1 VSAATAAR
9 RTPLALFTLFA
20 LVATA
25 LVTASAAAPP
35 ERDRQAPS
43 TPKNIR
49 VSASTPDSVTLAWDV
64 SLDDV
69 AVTGYY
75 VYGDRGRQIVDTE
88 LAKPQYTVRGLRCG
102 EAVQLSIVAFDG
114 AQNRSERAT
123 AIVSSAACLD
133 TSAPL
138 PPTGFAQAATS
149 ENAVVLTWQPSADN
163 VGVVGYGVYRSVERV
178 ASPTDPS
185 VALNGLSCGT
195 SYEYAVDA
203 VDAAGNRS
211 PLARVWVRT
220 SACPSTSPTPPPPP
234 SDAQPPSTPTG
245 LAASNVTQTS
255 ASLNWHASTDNVGV
269 TGYDVFRDGVK
280 VASPSGT
287 SANVTGLV
295 CATSYALA
303 VQARDAAGNTS
314 QRAQVNVATAACS
327 TVPPPSDTQPPS
339 TPTGL
344 AASNVTQTSLLLSWN
359 SSTDNVGVA
368 GYDVFRDGVK
378 VASPSGT
385 SANVTGLACATSYAL
400 AVHARDAAGNT
411 SQRAQVDVA
420 TAACSGPSPPSDTQP
435 PSPPGSLRVSS
446 ATGTSVSLA
455 WNAST
460 DNVGVAGYRTYR
472 NGTLVSSGTQ
482 TASSVGSLACGS
494 AYTFEVSAFDA
505 AGNSSPRAS
514 VIGSTLACP
523 DTDAPS
529 APANVVASSR
539 TSTSIALTWS
549 AAFDDVSVAGYGL
562 YKAGALVG
570 TSASTTWIYSGLT
583 CGTSYTLAVDAYDA
597 AGNRSPKTTVMVST
611 TTCPDTTPPSTPTG
625 LAASNVTQTGLTLTW
640 SPSTDNVGVTGYDV
654 YRNGAKAATANF
666 TSSSLTGLTCGT
678 AYSLAVVARDAA
690 GNSSAQASL
699 QVSTAACPPP
709 PSTGTALDD
718 FTDFRNNAFT
728 STFINRWRAPPAPTY
743 TALGY
748 SGEQWPSGGGLWQV
762 STPHGPG
769 FRFASTN
776 EMLVY
781 SGASASQMVDIDHL
795 VDTQAY
801 MGTVFDLSG
810 KLMFPAAGNPQ
821 GFPAYDSW
829 NVLWEFGPG
838 LPSNNQFGV
847 NGITN
852 RLYVRTYKPGAPNNR
867 QQAES
872 PSPIQYDRW
881 YDFRWQV
888 KFSTGSDGFVNFWL
902 DGAPMAQWT
911 GPTLPTGVD
920 APWIQWGFYS
930 ANTKPRN
937 EVVYAALRKN

>member
-234 SDAQPPSTPTG
+234 SDAQAPSTPTG
-245 LAASNVTQTS
+245 LAASNVTQAS

-287 SANVTGLV
+287 SANVTGL
-295 CATSYALA
+295 
-303 VQARDAAGNTS
+303 G
-314 QRAQVNVATAACS
+314 
-327 TVPPPSDTQPPS
+327 
-339 TPTGL
+339 
-344 AASNVTQTSLLLSWN
+344 
-359 SSTDNVGVA
+359 
-368 GYDVFRDGVK
+368 
-378 VASPSGT
+378 
-385 SANVTGLACATSYAL
+385 CATSYAL

-420 TAACSGPSPPSDTQP
+420 TAACSGPSPPSDTLP

>member
-1 VSAATAAR
+1 MRAAT
-9 RTPLALFTLFA
+9 
-20 LVATA
+20 
-25 LVTASAAAPP
+25 P
-35 ERDRQAPS
+35 E
-43 TPKNIR
+43 
-49 VSASTPDSVTLAWDV
+49 SVTLAWDP
-64 SLDDV
+64 SLDNV
-69 AVTGYY
+69 AVAGYY
-75 VYGDRGRQIVDTE
+75 IFGDRGRQIVDRE
-88 LAKPQYTVRGLRCG
+88 LATPQYTVRGLRCG
-102 EAVQLSIVAFDG
+102 EAVELSVVAFDV
-114 AQNRSERAT
+114 AQNRSERAI

-133 TSAPL
+133 TSAPSA
-138 PPTGFAQAATS
+138 PAGFSQAATS
-149 ENAVVLTWQPSADN
+149 ENAVVLTWQPAVDN
-163 VGVVGYGVYRSVERV
+163 VGVVGYGVFRNVEWV
-178 ASPTDPS
+178 ANPTDPS
-185 VALNGLSCGT
+185 VALSGLSCGT

-211 PLARVWVRT
+211 PRARVWVRT
-220 SACPSTSPTPPPPP
+220 AACPSTSPPPTP
-234 SDAQPPSTPTG
+234 SDTQAPSTPTG
-245 LAASNVTQTS
+245 LTVSNVSQTS
-255 ASLNWHASTDNVGV
+255 AGLAWNASTDNVGV
-269 TGYDVFRDGVK
+269 AGYDVFRDGVK
-280 VASPSGT
+280 VSSPSGT
-287 SANVTGLV
+287 SASVTGLT
-295 CATSYALA
+295 CATSYAFG

-327 TVPPPSDTQPPS
+327 APPPPSDTQAPS
-339 TPTGL
+339 T
-344 AASNVTQTSLLLSWN
+344 
-359 SSTDNVGVA
+359 
-368 GYDVFRDGVK
+368 
-378 VASPSGT
+378 
-385 SANVTGLACATSYAL
+385 
-400 AVHARDAAGNT
+400 
-411 SQRAQVDVA
+411 
-420 TAACSGPSPPSDTQP
+420 
-435 PSPPGSLRVSS
+435 PGSLRVSS
-446 ATGTSVSLA
+446 ATDASVSLA
-455 WNAST
+455 WSAST
-460 DNVGVAGYRTYR
+460 DNIGVAGYRTYR
-472 NGTLVSSGTQ
+472 NGILVSTGPQ
-482 TASSVGSLACGS
+482 TASSVGSLACGN

-529 APANVVASSR
+529 PPANVVASSR
-539 TSTSIALTWS
+539 TATSIALSWS
-549 AAFDDVSVAGYGL
+549 AAFDDVGVTGYGL
-562 YKAGALVG
+562 YKAGGFVG

-611 TTCPDTTPPSTPTG
+611 MPCPDTTPPSSPTG
-625 LAASNVTQTGLTLTW
+625 LTATNVTQSGLTLTW
-640 SPSTDNVGVTGYDV
+640 SASADNVGVTGYDV
-654 YRNGAKAATANF
+654 YRNGTKVATV
-666 TSSSLTGLTCGT
+666 TSTSASLTGLTCGT
-678 AYSLAVVARDAA
+678 AYSLGVVARDAA
-690 GNSSAQASL
+690 GNGSIQASL

-709 PSTGTALDD
+709 PSSGTALDD

-728 STFINRWRAPPAPTY
+728 NTFINRWRAPPAPTY

-781 SGASASQMVDIDHL
+781 SGASAAQIVDIDHL

-852 RLYVRTYKPGAPNNR
+852 RLYVRTYKPGAPNSR

-902 DGAPMAQWT
+902 DGVPMAQWT